1 MTLTSVSM
9 KKLKSQRGFSLI
21 EILMVLILIAVLA
34 AIAINAFVNFRA
46 EAVTASIQ
54 ANLKVLR
61 TGIAVQYSQMQ
72 MRCGS
77 PAGIFPPLINLNN
90 NNITF
95 GLTPCNLAQV
105 PIESERAF
113 VQGSIP
119 IPLQNVTN
127 LVIDCFAGGDCVRD
141 AAGPGPAC
149 DGTATYTDQWCYNS
163 DTGEIWMDSADPVRE
178 SY

>member
-1 MTLTSVSM
+1 MPTNKNM
-9 KKLKSQRGFSLI
+9 KNMKSQKGFSLI
-21 EILMVLILIAVLA
+21 EILMVLILIAILA
-34 AIAINAFVNFRA
+34 AIAINAFVNFKPEA
-46 EAVTASIQ
+46 EAASIA

-77 PAGIFPPLINLNN
+77 PAGTFPPLINFNN

-95 GLTPCNLAQV
+95 GATPCTGVQV
-105 PIESERAF
+105 PIASEARF

-119 IPLQNVTN
+119 IPLQNVSNTI
-127 LVIDCFAGGDCVRD
+127 IDCFAGGDCVRD

-149 DGTATYTDQWCYNS
+149 DGTAVYTNQWCYNS
-163 DTGEIWMDSADPVRE
+163 STGDIWMDSPLPARE
-178 SY
+178 NL